1 MHGTYIEE
9 SHVNNWNLNLKMF
22 RYKTGP
28 TNLRSNSG
36 QAPKMDRYYAEQ
48 VVGYLICENYLCED
62 FHFTPYA
69 TLSYIKRG
77 AKNAADET
85 SIPFDRA
92 RILDLPALN
101 ARSGSTDCAKTPQRK
116 RNGQSSSTCTAIVS
130 ADEVEFVSESKLKRK
145 KSSSKRSD
153 KDVNLSMTATPTTTT
168 LGKPSRLSLVDIAV
182 EKENKR
188 RRVFAEDE
196 PHTTVRADGVTDDVL
211 VLQTNGIVIE
221 ID

>member
-1 MHGTYIEE
+1 M
-9 SHVNNWNLNLKMF
+9 NNWNLNLKMF

-36 QAPKMDRYYAEQ
+36 QAPTMDRYYAEQ

-116 RNGQSSSTCTAIVS
+116 SKKNGQPSSTCTAIVS

-153 KDVNLSMTATPTTTT
+153 KDESVNLSRTAATPTTTT